1 MQPTQISQADR
12 SPDVEPAIR
21 HVVPWRVVSVN
32 AMPDLL
38 LRVTFVDGTTG
49 DVDLRTFLSGSQ
61 AKGTVFE
68 PLRDPSVFAQVGVVM
83 GAVQWANGADLLPMP
98 CMTRSRNMADGSLG
112 ERSFVGQGSAEWL
125 SQVFTSI

>member
-21 HVVPWRVVSVN
+21 HVVPWRIVSVS

-49 DVDLRTFLSGSQ
+49 DIDLRSFLSGPQ

-68 PLRDPSVFAQVGVVM
+68 PLREQNIFAQVGVVM
-83 GAVQWANGADLLPMP
+83 GAVQWANGADLAPDAMYDAIK
-98 CMTRSRNMADGSLG
+98 THGRWIV
-112 ERSFVGQGSAEWL
+112 E
-125 SQVFTSI
+125 